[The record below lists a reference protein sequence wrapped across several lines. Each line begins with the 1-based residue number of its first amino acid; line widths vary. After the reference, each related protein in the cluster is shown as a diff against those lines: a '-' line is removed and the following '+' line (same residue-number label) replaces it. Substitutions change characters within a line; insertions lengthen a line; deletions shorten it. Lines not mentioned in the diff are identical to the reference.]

1 MDQVRVVDSVYLDR
15 VQIFEPTPRSAESAM
30 PSSTSSSSSTIKAS
44 NRERRY
50 ESAVPATQYC
60 MSADI
65 ARDPYDCEMPDALL
79 VCQEMQ
85 VAIETQ
91 RFGFEPVG
99 SCPETLLRLNNSVS
113 KELFLPCTE
122 EGHFVPRRRIMYGT
136 VYGEKLTLYFYN
148 FMPSLSAS
156 LMNMVAR

>member
-1 MDQVRVVDSVYLDR
+1 
-15 VQIFEPTPRSAESAM
+15 
-30 PSSTSSSSSTIKAS
+30 
-44 NRERRY
+44 
-50 ESAVPATQYC
+50 
-60 MSADI
+60 
-65 ARDPYDCEMPDALL
+65 MPDALL

-99 SCPETLLRLNNSVS
+99 TCPETLLRLNHGGWFYNFKDICRSETYKRCSVS

-122 EGHFVPRRRIMYGT
+122 EGQFVPRRRILYGT
-136 VYGEKLTLYFYN
+136 VHGEKLTLYFYN
-148 FMPSLSAS
+148 FMPFLSAS